1 MRVGDNLEFMD
12 AVHDLTSATDALTFR
27 ASTPL
32 RIVRFGLLVSVEL
45 VGTSAIIALDV
56 TRHAADGTA
65 TREDA
70 AGTKTLTLVADEVGA
85 VHYAEPT
92 ANDEVILKPGD
103 IIHMQVTT
111 VIGTSGQGFPFIQ
124 FQKLNWDKTGA
135 NADFNDATPTSRMV
149 DGNT

>member
-12 AVHDLTSATDALTFR
+12 AVHDLTSASDALTFR

-32 RIVRFGLLVSVEL
+32 RIIRFGLNVSVEL
-45 VGTSAIIALDV
+45 VGTSAIVALDV

-85 VHYAEPT
+85 VHYAEPSD
-92 ANDEVILKPGD
+92 NDEVILKPGD
-103 IIHMQVTT
+103 IVHLQVTT
-111 VIGTSGQGFPFIQ
+111 VIGTSGSGFPWIQ
-124 FQKLNWDKTGA
+124 YQKLNWDKTSDRA
-135 NADFNDATPTSRMV
+135 NFNDATPTNRMV

>member
-12 AVHDLTSATDALTFR
+12 AVHDLTSASAALTFR

-32 RIVRFGLLVSVEL
+32 RIIRFGLNVSVEL
-45 VGTSAIIALDV
+45 VGTSAIVALDV

-85 VHYAEPT
+85 VHYAEPSD
-92 ANDEVILKPGD
+92 NDEVILKPGD
-103 IIHMQVTT
+103 IVHLQVTT
-111 VIGTSGQGFPFIQ
+111 VIGTSGSGFPWIQ
-124 FQKLNWDKTGA
+124 YQKLNWDKTSDRA
-135 NADFNDATPTSRMV
+135 NFNDATPTNRMV